1 MYIPF
6 LLSDPTGPIEDSD
19 NFPVTLV
26 IVVCVSA
33 SVAIAIIIGLLV
45 SIRLAQN
52 ARGPAVKDVTV
63 DLARD
68 NLAFE
73 QLDIKTL
80 SMKSNEK
87 PI

>member
-1 MYIPF
+1 MSLI
-6 LLSDPTGPIEDSD
+6 LSDPTEAIKDSD

-26 IVVCVSA
+26 AVVCVSA
-33 SVAIAIIIGLLV
+33 LVAIAVIIGLLV
-45 SIRLAQN
+45 MIRLSQN
-52 ARGPAVKDVTV
+52 ARGPAVKDVTA

-73 QLDIKTL
+73 DLDIKTL
-80 SMKSNEK
+80 SIKSNEK